1 MNRIRTRP
9 NAELSRLREHI
20 DRLKNATWIGPA
32 RGWWPRYLFHCT
44 DVQNVV
50 NILESGELLSRAQ
63 AQGSGSLRVD
73 IAAPDI
79 IDNTDAEW
87 QDYVRL
93 YFRPRTPTQYR
104 NEGFRPVSRVEL
116 RAHCPVPVYL
126 LFDAYEVLSRQ
137 DSLFTKGN
145 LAAGTE
151 PMRAIDELSRMPFE
165 LIYHDARFEPQERS
179 TIVFH
184 RNAEVLVPQRLGLRN
199 MRHVSCRSQAEYET
213 LRNLL
218 PQRAWDRWADKVGV
232 VPRLNLFHA
241 RWSFVE
247 QVELNDQHALFRFN
261 RGSIAPGPFAARVHI
276 SVPSATGSGRYRW
289 ARDAFMAHDIL
300 DLSLNNIGNPTDYS
314 ISLYLDDHLAFEG
327 RHEDYDL
334 PF

>member
-1 MNRIRTRP
+1 MNRVRTRP

-20 DRLKNATWIGPA
+20 DGLPSASWIDSA
-32 RGWWPRYLFHCT
+32 REWWPRYLFHCT
-44 DVQNVV
+44 DVLNVV
-50 NILESGELLSRAQ
+50 NILKSGELLSRAQ

-104 NEGFRPVSRVEL
+104 NEGLRPVSRVEL
-116 RAHCPVPVYL
+116 GAHCPVPVYL

-137 DSLFTKGN
+137 DSLFTEGN

-151 PMRAIDELSRMPFE
+151 PMRAIDDLNRMPFE
-165 LIYHDARFEPQERS
+165 LIYHDARFEPQEGR

-184 RNAEVLVPQRLGLRN
+184 RNAEVLIPQRLGLRN
-199 MRHVSCRSQAEYET
+199 VRRVLCRSQAEYET

-218 PQRAWDRWADKVGV
+218 PPRAWDRWADKVGV
-232 VPRLNLFHA
+232 VPRLNLFHGK
-241 RWSFVE
+241 WSFVE
-247 QVELNDQHALFRFN
+247 QVELAAERVLFRFN
-261 RGSIAPGPFAARVHI
+261 QATITPGPFSARAEL
-276 SVPSATGSGRYRW
+276 SVRSAQGSQRYSW
-289 ARDAFMAHDIL
+289 SNHQLMAGDVL
-300 DLSLNNIGNPTDYS
+300 RLSLSKIGNPTDYS

-327 RHEDYDL
+327 RHEAYDL
-334 PF
+334 PW